1 MLRYGHSYF
10 IINRD
15 EEMIYKKSSKKSV
28 FETFSH
34 KRKYNMESIIYKDFD
49 NHNISELYN
58 FDDIMYKCISI
69 DIYNEFVY
77 ELDQLNGN
85 HVSCYVKGD
94 NIKLINNYNENKTI
108 DISNL
113 ILLNNKFIKKNID
126 KLILKNINGLIKFQD
141 KIQDCLFLHKN
152 SINNVDQI
160 LNIKLFIKYTQQL
173 PKFNKDFYVFRKQR
187 LSKTYDPFYQFNT
200 GENEVYQVPFS
211 TSTSYDFVKNWSG
224 NGLILIIKVLKDSNY
239 MVLND
244 QTQNEITLG
253 PGNLTYKEKG
263 FFNNQPIILCNF
275 TDL

>member
-1 MLRYGHSYF
+1 MLHYGHSYY
-10 IINRD
+10 IISRD
-15 EEMIYKKSSKKSV
+15 EEMIYKKSCKKSV
-28 FETFSH
+28 LETTSH

-49 NHNISELYN
+49 NHNIGELYN
-58 FDDIMYKCISI
+58 YNDILYKCISI

-77 ELDQLNGN
+77 ELDQLNGDY
-85 HVSCYVKGD
+85 VSCYVKDD
-94 NIKLINNYNENKTI
+94 NIKLINNYNRNKTL
-108 DISNL
+108 DINNL
-113 ILLNNKFIKKNID
+113 ILSNNKFIKKNMH
-126 KLILKNINGLIKFQD
+126 KLIVKNINGLIKFQD

-152 SINNVDQI
+152 SINVDPVLKQ
-160 LNIKLFIKYTQQL
+160 NIKLFIKYTQQL

-187 LSKTYDPFYQFNT
+187 LSNTYDPFYQFNK

-224 NGLILIIKVLKDSNY
+224 NGLILIINVSKDSKY

-253 PGNLTYKEKG
+253 PGILIYLEKG

-275 TDL
+275 IN

>member
-34 KRKYNMESIIYKDFD
+34 KRKYNMESIIYKDFN
-49 NHNISELYN
+49 NHNIGELYN

-85 HVSCYVKGD
+85 HVSCYVKGY
-94 NIKLINNYNENKTI
+94 NIKLINNYNEKKTI
-108 DISNL
+108 DISIL

-160 LNIKLFIKYTQQL
+160 FNIKLFIKYTQQL

-187 LSKTYDPFYQFNT
+187 LSKTYDPFYQFNK

-224 NGLILIIKVLKDSNY
+224 NGLILIIKVFKDSNY

-253 PGNLTYKEKG
+253 PGKLTYKEKG

-275 TDL
+275 IDL